1 LRNLDLAAGARLLD
15 RRVVITA
22 LGIAQI
28 LTWGTSFYFPAVL
41 FAEPIVAETGWS
53 LGFVARRHVYRLA
66 HRRSDL
72 PIGRSRDRY
81 PRRTACA
88 DGKFVILRGG
98 PRARRLFTGAADF
111 SGGMG

>member
-1 LRNLDLAAGARLLD
+1 LRNLDLAAGARSLD

-53 LGFVARRHVYRLA
+53 LGFVV
-66 HRRSDL
+66 
-72 PIGRSRDRY
+72 
-81 PRRTACA
+81 
-88 DGKFVILRGG
+88 
-98 PRARRLFTGAADF
+98 
-111 SGGMG
+111 GGMSIGLLTAGLISP